1 MSGQLVLKSQN
12 AVDNIIDLP
21 DINFYINRVV
31 DDGGII
37 YDMNA
42 LLDVFSFI
50 YANGISES
58 EVFSVVNPA
67 WGIKYDKNSGKVLKL
82 YSIFN
87 ESGDM
92 IVTNGTIPAKLNS
105 DLTVPSVYFGGTMTT
120 YMYSVGTVSD
130 VDAFGAA
137 TAYLVPQLASYGS
150 STTFALGLLYSK
162 IDHDANSQSGAASPY
177 TAAAWTLSRPNST
190 NTTLTSWTNFASAWG
205 ATGSVGSNAIT
216 GYESAKPL
224 SIYADSAG
232 LKAFNNGV
240 LVTSDITVT
249 QLQTQ
254 KNNLGFWFGSSITAN
269 GDQAS
274 SYFIGHFFENWV
286 LVNTDSEK
294 LTKISERIN
303 DKYYVVFPH

>member
-1 MSGQLVLKSQN
+1 
-12 AVDNIIDLP
+12 
-21 DINFYINRVV
+21 
-31 DDGGII
+31 
-37 YDMNA
+37 
-42 LLDVFSFI
+42 
-50 YANGISES
+50 SEG
-58 EVFSVVNPA
+58 EVFSAVNPA
-67 WGIKYDKNSGKVLKL
+67 WGIKYDKNSGNVSKL

-105 DLTVPSVYFGGTMTT
+105 DLTVPSVYFAGTMTT
-120 YMYSVGTVSD
+120 YMHSVGTVSD
-130 VDAFGAA
+130 VNAFGAA

-162 IDHDANSQSGAASPY
+162 IDHDANSPSGAASPY
-177 TAAAWTLSRPNST
+177 TAAAWTLSRPDSN
-190 NTTLTSWTNFASAWG
+190 NTTLKSWTNFASAWG
-205 ATGSVGSNAIT
+205 ATGSVGSNVTT

-303 DKYYVVFPH
+303 DKYYVV